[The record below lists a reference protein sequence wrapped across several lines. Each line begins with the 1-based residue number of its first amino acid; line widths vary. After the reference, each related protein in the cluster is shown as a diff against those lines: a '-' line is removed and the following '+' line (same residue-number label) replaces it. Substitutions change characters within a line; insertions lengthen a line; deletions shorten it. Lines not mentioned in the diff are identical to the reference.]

1 MISCDHCGLPV
12 PAGLVD
18 SNADH
23 QFCCSGCRVA
33 YDVIHGAGLEGYYDL
48 KDRIDAPELAALG
61 RGTAYEEF
69 DDPAFAELYCRRRK
83 DGMTTVEL
91 YLEGVHCAACVWL
104 VEKVPLVIPGV
115 AECRLDVGRSLA
127 TVIWDS
133 GMTALSSIARFLDSI
148 GYPPHPFHGVEA
160 RDMERREDRAL
171 LIRIAVAGAIA
182 GNVML
187 LAFALY
193 GGYFH
198 GISPTFRS
206 LFRWVS
212 LGLTLPSVLWCAQ
225 VFYRGAWGALKTR
238 TLHMDVPISIGILA
252 AFGWGVVNTIRDNG
266 EVYFDSVTVLIFF
279 LLVGRW
285 VQRRQQRRAAR
296 ATELLF
302 SLAPSTARVVET
314 GGIREV
320 PAAALQPGMIVEL
333 RAGETAPADGVVL
346 TGESTMDLSL
356 LTGESRPAAVRAG
369 DPIHA
374 GTTSLS
380 GRLEVEIRSAGADT
394 RLGRILRLVE
404 EGAQRRA
411 PVVLLADRISGWFVL
426 TVLSLA
432 LVTVAIWLRIDP
444 TQAVDNAVALLI
456 VSCPCALGL
465 ATPLAVS
472 AAVGHAAR
480 AGILIKGGDALES
493 LARPARMILD
503 KTGTLTE
510 GRLAVVWW
518 HGSEAVRQVVAAAE
532 SHSTHPVAIA
542 LSDGVDT
549 TDVPVSTEVE
559 QHPGRGLTARVDQ
572 RDLLVGSP
580 AFAEER
586 LGEFSDVVTSQ
597 IKTAIDEGLT
607 PIVVSLDR
615 EIEAVAALG
624 DPVRADTADALE
636 AIRARGWQ
644 IEVLS
649 GDHPGT
655 VRALLQRL
663 RLDPSSG
670 RGGAVP
676 EDKVE
681 RVRQTAE
688 QGPVVMVGDGVNDAA
703 ALAAATVGVGVHGG
717 AEAALAAADVYLGE
731 PGLAPLVRL
740 LDGSERTL
748 GVIRRNLV
756 FSLGYNAVAVT
767 LAMLGLMHP
776 LVAAILMPASSITVV
791 VSSYR
796 AKTFI

>member
-1 MISCDHCGLPV
+1 MTCSHCGLPV
-12 PAGLVD
+12 PTGLVD
-18 SNADH
+18 DDAEL

-33 YDVIHGAGLEGYYDL
+33 YEVIHGAGLEDYYSL
-48 KDRIDAPELAALG
+48 KSRIDAPEQAAHGQG
-61 RGTAYEEF
+61 RGYEEF
-69 DDPAFAELYCRRRK
+69 DDASFAELYCRPLNN
-83 DGMTTVEL
+83 GLVTVEL

-104 VEKVPLVIPGV
+104 VEKVPLVVPGV

-127 TVIWDS
+127 TVVWDPEH
-133 GMTALSSIARFLDSI
+133 TPLSAIARFLDSI

-198 GISPTFRS
+198 GISSDFRS

-212 LGLTLPSVLWCAQ
+212 LALTLPSVLWCGQ

-238 TLHMDVPISIGILA
+238 TLHMDVPISVGILA
-252 AFGWGVVNTIRDNG
+252 AFGWGLANTIRDQG
-266 EVYFDSVTVLIFF
+266 EIYFDSVTVLIFF

-285 VQRRQQRRAAR
+285 IQRRQQRRAAR

-302 SLAPSTARVVET
+302 SLAPSSARVIENGESKPIPV
-314 GGIREV
+314 
-320 PAAALQPGMIVEL
+320 AALKPGMTVEL
-333 RAGETAPADGVVL
+333 RAGDSAPADGVVL
-346 TGESTMDLSL
+346 NGESTMDLSL
-356 LTGESRPAAVRAG
+356 LTGESRPVGVGPG

-380 GRLEVEIRSAGADT
+380 GRLEVEVKTAGTDT
-394 RLGRILRLVE
+394 RLGRLLRLVE

-426 TVLSLA
+426 AVLSLA
-432 LVTVAIWLRIDP
+432 ALTVVIWLQIDP
-444 TQAVDNAVALLI
+444 QHAVEHAVALLI

-472 AAVGHAAR
+472 AAVGRAAR
-480 AGILIKGGDALES
+480 AGILIKGGDALEV
-493 LARPARMILD
+493 LARPSHMILD

-510 GRLAVVWW
+510 GRLTVVGW
-518 HGSEAVRQVVAAAE
+518 HGDASLRALVAAAE
-532 SHSTHPVAIA
+532 SVSTHPAAVALA
-542 LSDGVDT
+542 TGTDT
-549 TDVPVSTEVE
+549 SGIVQPTGSE
-559 QHPGRGLTARVDQ
+559 QHPGRGLTARTELGA
-572 RDLLVGSP
+572 LLVGSP
-580 AFAEER
+580 DFARVR
-586 LGEFSDVVTSQ
+586 LGGLPETIETTIQDVV
-597 IKTAIDEGLT
+597 ADALT
-607 PIVVSLDR
+607 PIVIVLDGR
-615 EIEAVAALG
+615 VRAVAALG
-624 DPVRADTADALE
+624 DPLRPDTIGALAE
-636 AIRARGWQ
+636 IRRRGWRL
-644 IEVLS
+644 EVLS

-655 VRALLQRL
+655 VEALMTRL
-663 RLDPSSG
+663 DLDPSAG

-676 EDKVE
+676 EDKLQRVE
-681 RVRQTAE
+681 RAVAE
-688 QGPVVMVGDGVNDAA
+688 GAVVMVGDGVNDAA

-731 PGLAPLVRL
+731 PGLEPLVRL
-740 LDGSERTL
+740 LDGSSRTL
-748 GVIRRNLV
+748 AVIRRNLV
-756 FSLGYNAVAVT
+756 FSLSYTAVAVT
-767 LAMLGLMHP
+767 LAVLGLMHP

-791 VSSYR
+791 INSYR
-796 AKTFI
+796 ARTFE

>member
-18 SNADH
+18 SDAEL

-48 KDRIDAPELAALG
+48 KDRIDAPELAAQG
-61 RGTAYEEF
+61 RGTAYEDF
-69 DDPAFAELYCRRRK
+69 DDPAFAELYCRRRQ
-83 DGMTTVEL
+83 DGMTTIEL

-104 VEKVPLVIPGV
+104 VEKVPLVVPGV

-127 TVIWDS
+127 TVAWDPDD
-133 GMTALSSIARFLDSI
+133 TPLSSIARFLDSI
-148 GYPPHPFHGVEA
+148 GYSPHPFHGVEA

-171 LIRIAVAGAIA
+171 LIRIAIAGAIA

-187 LAFALY
+187 LAIALY

-252 AFGWGVVNTIRDNG
+252 AFGWGVVNTLRNNG

-279 LLVGRW
+279 LLIGRW

-302 SLAPSTARVVET
+302 SLAPSTARVVDDN
-314 GGIREV
+314 GIREM
-320 PAAALQPGMIVEL
+320 PAAALKPGMVMEL
-333 RAGETAPADGVVL
+333 RAGDSAPADGIVL
-346 TGESTMDLSL
+346 IGESTMDLSL
-356 LTGESRPAAVRAG
+356 LTGESRPVAVAAG

-426 TVLSLA
+426 TVLGLA
-432 LVTVAIWLRIDP
+432 LITVAVWLRIDP
-444 TQAVDNAVALLI
+444 AQAVENAVALLI

-480 AGILIKGGDALES
+480 TGILIKGGDALES

-510 GRLAVVWW
+510 GRLAVVRW
-518 HGSEAVRQVVAAAE
+518 HGTEAVRRIVASAE

-542 LSDGVDT
+542 LTDGVET
-549 TDVPVSTEVE
+549 ADVPIPTDVE
-559 QHPGRGLTARVDQ
+559 QHPGRGLTALTDGT
-572 RDLLVGSP
+572 DLLVGAP

-586 LGEFSDVVTSQ
+586 VGEFSDAVASK
-597 IKTAIDEGLT
+597 IRTAIDDGLT
-607 PIVVSLDR
+607 PIVIVLGGKV
-615 EIEAVAALG
+615 EAVAALG
-624 DPVRADTADALE
+624 DPVRADTADALA
-636 AIRARGWQ
+636 AIKARGWQ

-655 VRALLQRL
+655 VRTLLQRL
-663 RLDPSSG
+663 HLDPSSG

-681 RVRQTAE
+681 RVRQAADK
-688 QGPVVMVGDGVNDAA
+688 GPVVMVGDGVNDAA
-703 ALAAATVGVGVHGG
+703 ALAAATVGIGVHGG
-717 AEAALAAADVYLGE
+717 AEAALAAADVYLGT
-731 PGLAPLVRL
+731 PGLEPLVRL
-740 LDGSERTL
+740 LDGSRRTL
-748 GVIRRNLV
+748 GVIRRNLI
-756 FSLGYNAVAVT
+756 FSLSYNAVAVT

>member
-18 SNADH
+18 SDAEL

-48 KDRIDAPELAALG
+48 KDRIDAPELAAQG

-69 DDPAFAELYCRRRK
+69 DDPAFAELYCRRRR

-133 GMTALSSIARFLDSI
+133 GQTQLSSIARFLDSI

-160 RDMERREDRAL
+160 RDMERREDRSL

-252 AFGWGVVNTIRDNG
+252 AFGWGVVNTIRNNG

-302 SLAPSTARVVET
+302 SLAPSTARVVDDN
-314 GGIREV
+314 GIREM
-320 PAAALQPGMIVEL
+320 PAAALKPGMVMEL
-333 RAGETAPADGVVL
+333 RAGDSAPADGVVV

-356 LTGESRPAAVRAG
+356 LTGESRPVAVAAG

-426 TVLSLA
+426 TVLGLA
-432 LVTVAIWLRIDP
+432 LITVAVWLRIDP
-444 TQAVDNAVALLI
+444 AQAVENAVALLI

-480 AGILIKGGDALES
+480 TGILIKGGDALES

-510 GRLAVVWW
+510 GRLAVVRW
-518 HGSEAVRQVVAAAE
+518 HGTEAVRRIVASAE

-542 LSDGVDT
+542 LTDGVET
-549 TDVPVSTEVE
+549 AGVPIPTDVE
-559 QHPGRGLTARVDQ
+559 QHPGRGLTALTDGN
-572 RDLLVGSP
+572 DLLVGAP

-586 LGEFSDVVTSQ
+586 VGEFSDAVASKIRT
-597 IKTAIDEGLT
+597 TIDDGLT
-607 PIVVSLDR
+607 PIVIVLGG
-615 EIEAVAALG
+615 EVEAVAALG
-624 DPVRADTADALE
+624 DPVRADTADALA
-636 AIRARGWQ
+636 AIKARGWQ

-663 RLDPSSG
+663 HLDPSSG

-681 RVRQTAE
+681 RVRQAAD

-703 ALAAATVGVGVHGG
+703 ALAAATVGIGVHGG
-717 AEAALAAADVYLGE
+717 AEAALAAADIYLGE

-740 LDGSERTL
+740 LDGSRRTL
-748 GVIRRNLV
+748 GVIRRNLI
-756 FSLGYNAVAVT
+756 FSLSYNAVAVT